1 MPTTLLLAPP
11 PIFRPSHG
19 PDADVRLVIKDD
31 HHLGR
36 DFQRIYEKV

>member
-1 MPTTLLLAPP
+1 MPTTLLLAPR
-11 PIFRPSHG
+11 IFRPSYG